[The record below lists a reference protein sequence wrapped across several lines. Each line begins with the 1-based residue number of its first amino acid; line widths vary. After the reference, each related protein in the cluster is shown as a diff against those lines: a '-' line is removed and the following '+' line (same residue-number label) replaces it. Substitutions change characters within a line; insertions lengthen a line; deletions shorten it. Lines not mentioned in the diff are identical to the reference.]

1 MAQLIVRNKLGGEA
15 EVHTWQ
21 GSLLDFLRAA
31 APNYRPLCRPPYSA
45 TLNGKPWPYRDH
57 GDVLRDE
64 DRVDITIEPGDPATV
79 FAVIAVIASGY
90 AYIKSTSIPQNYQ
103 TSTPSGRSIYAANGK
118 ANSTRVNGVI
128 REVTGDVPIYPDLI
142 CPVRRKY
149 RNNVEYLYV
158 NLCVGVGYFDGDINN
173 LYIDQTPVSNYAGD
187 VSAQLTEPGNDV
199 SGHEAHENWY
209 TTNEVLDLA
218 LSTESDGL
226 YDMGGDWSYDASGQT
241 MTFYKDGIPTTVPFG
256 IDTVFRLQA
265 DHNSGYY
272 RVDSISGTSNETA
285 VVVYQDVTINF
296 EGGEI
301 DPSRDYEMEF
311 SDASSTS
318 LVTVS
323 GEDAYIESQ
332 GGAGAIN
339 IEGPFEVIPSGES
352 TDRIEVDVNFPRGLA
367 EIISD
372 GSLSSRTVSIDIE
385 YRDVGTSSW
394 TTISKTY
401 TAASLDELGF
411 TEVIDLGNPIRPE
424 VRFTRVS
431 PESNTT
437 DIVDEVVIKRV
448 KGLLDTPVSYPDVT
462 TLQLRLRGTNA
473 LASTAENRINLRGLI
488 RKLPTLAALQAYLQN
503 GTPYTLTSDH
513 GGSNLMAYAAWMIY
527 DVSGEDIV
535 NWGAFAAIDT
545 ILKSRGDD
553 LNVEFSDESTVWQAL
568 KIILAPAY
576 AEASIR
582 EGLLT
587 PVRREASSA
596 YQQFYTPDVML
607 SSGLSRDDTHYASS
621 EPKGIIVEYLNPV
634 TGINETVNCFLPGD
648 DEAKAKRIQATGI
661 TNRIRA
667 WRYGMRER
675 RRLAYKPAK
684 ITFTT
689 ELDALNSDYGN
700 YDAVA
705 SPLNANQSFY
715 VTDYS
720 APTVTL
726 DGIPDL
732 AGPDTYYA
740 AFRKPN
746 GAFSGHYIVTAGP
759 NSQSVTLSSPAT
771 LDFTPVY
778 DGSMEDT
785 ICVIGT
791 FDELV
796 ERIWIDSISPSSN
809 NTVKVTG
816 EEYIAAIFADDNNSP
831 S

>member
-15 EVHTWQ
+15 EVHTWH

-57 GDVLRDE
+57 GDRLRDE
-64 DRVDITIEPGDPATV
+64 DRVDITIEPGDAATV
-79 FAVIAVIASGY
+79 FAVISVIASGY
-90 AYIKSTSIPQNYQ
+90 AYIKSSSIPQNYQ
-103 TSTPSGRSIYAANGK
+103 TSTPAGQSIYAANGK
-118 ANSTRVNGVI
+118 ANTARLNGVI
-128 REVTGDVPIYPDLI
+128 REVAGNVPIYPDLI
-142 CPVRRKY
+142 CPARRKFDA
-149 RNNVEYLYV
+149 NIEYLYL
-158 NLCVGVGYFDGDINN
+158 NLCVGVGAFDLALSN
-173 LYIDQTPVSNYAGD
+173 LYIADTPIANYAGD
-187 VSAQLTEPGNDV
+187 VSVQISAPGDDI
-199 SGHEAHENWY
+199 SGHDAFENWY
-209 TTNEVLDLA
+209 TTPEISELKLITVADEA
-218 LSTESDGL
+218 AGAWTI
-226 YDMGGDWSYDASGQT
+226 DASGDQ
-241 MTFYKDGIPTTVPFG
+241 MTSYDNGSLVAFPFAVG
-256 IDTVFRLQA
+256 EYFTLT
-265 DHNSGYY
+265 NSTNAGTY
-272 RVDSISGTSNETA
+272 RVSAISGTLSETA
-285 VVVYQDVTINF
+285 TVVEQVETTYWD
-296 EGGEI
+296 GDGD
-301 DPSRDYEMEF
+301 DPRY
-311 SDASSTS
+311 
-318 LVTVS
+318 
-323 GEDAYIESQ
+323 SQ
-332 GGAGAIN
+332 GGYVTEYQDADTTTLTTTTGEAVN
-339 IEGPFEVIPSGES
+339 WEALSGGVNWEGPVEVIPPGET
-352 TDRIEVDVNFPRGLA
+352 TDTLEVDFRFPRGLGKT
-367 EIISD
+367 END
-372 GSLSSRTVSIDIE
+372 GSISNRTVQVALE
-385 YRDVGTSSW
+385 YREVGTTDW
-394 TTISKTY
+394 TEHTFSY
-401 TAASLDELGF
+401 TDNTLDELGF
-411 TEVIDLGNPIRPE
+411 TERVTLPSAMRPE
-424 VRFTRVS
+424 VRIRRVS
-431 PESNTT
+431 ADAQASTT
-437 DIVDEVVIKRV
+437 IDEVKCARV
-448 KGLLDTPVSYPDVT
+448 RGLLTSPTSYAEVT
-462 TLQLRLRGTNA
+462 TIQVRLKGTNA
-473 LASTAENRINLRGLI
+473 LAQSAENKLNVRGAV
-488 RKLPTLAALQAYLQN
+488 RKLPTLSALQAYVQN
-503 GTPYTLTSDH
+503 GTPYTLTSSH
-513 GGSNLMAYAAWMIY
+513 SGSNLMAFAAWMIY
-527 DVSGEDIV
+527 DVSNEDIV
-535 NWGAFAAIDT
+535 NWDALAAIDT
-545 ILKSRGDD
+545 TLKARGDD

-587 PVRREASSA
+587 PVRREASNA

-607 SSGLSRDDTHYASS
+607 NSGLSRDDTHYASS

-661 TNRIRA
+661 TNRTRA

-732 AGPDTYYA
+732 TGPDTYYA

-746 GAFSGHYIVTAGP
+746 GAFSGHYIVSAGP
-759 NSQSVTLSSPAT
+759 SSQSVTLSSPAT